1 MADHERAETDGNAGK
16 DHKRA
21 VIQVYCKSQEKLHKQ
36 MNARKCTLSRLTNKI
51 KHIESLMENDGTT
64 YSVQDHLSDYSKL
77 LSEFIQ
83 ANNAICLLL
92 QDDDEREADQLY
104 WFQPNLVKCQ
114 HFLAKTEKWIVDVRW
129 QAVTA
134 TEDVSP
140 NDSASMVDT
149 QQGRTGSVVAAS
161 VRSKHSSN
169 SSKV

>member
-21 VIQVYCKSQEKLHKQ
+21 VKYTAKAIEEKLHKQ
-36 MNARKCTLSRLTNKI
+36 MNARKRTLSRLTNKM
-51 KHIESLMENDGTT
+51 KNIESLMENYDTA
-64 YSVQDHLSDYSKL
+64 YIVEKDHLSDYSKL

-104 WFQPNLVKCQ
+104 WFLPNLVKCQ
-114 HFLAKTEKWIVDVRW
+114 SFLAKTEKWIVHVRR

-134 TEDVSP
+134 PEEII
-140 NDSASMVDT
+140 
-149 QQGRTGSVVAAS
+149 QGVRGVVKGSE
-161 VRSKHSSN
+161 R
-169 SSKV
+169 